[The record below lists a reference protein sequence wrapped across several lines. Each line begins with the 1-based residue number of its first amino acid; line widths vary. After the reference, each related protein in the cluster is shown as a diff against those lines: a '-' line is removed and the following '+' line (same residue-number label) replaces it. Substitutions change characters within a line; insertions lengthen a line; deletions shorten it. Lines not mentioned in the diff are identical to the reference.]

1 MIRPTLRWNCWQRVL
16 PWFDSLRSLT
26 TIPSEVEGPPASPT
40 PLRRLR
46 SAFVP
51 SESRAAGT
59 SRGTQRRGF
68 HGMRESG
75 PPSPFRIRRGAPR
88 PASPAAYGLGSS
100 SPHQSFWCEGSLGFT
115 LVELLVTTSLMA
127 LVGGAAVAALSGG
140 LRVWERA
147 AETGTG
153 QESLLIAFSQLRRDL
168 QNVRAFKLVPFD
180 GAYDRFT
187 FATADVEHPDAT
199 GPREVGQRG
208 YYLDEPHH
216 ILCRAYV
223 PYRLMRRERITDRCR
238 TVLEGVT
245 RVRFSY
251 FGTDKDSGTAGW
263 SQHWRSTEAPIAVK
277 AELVI
282 QSDRRQPAA
291 THPFIINLAV
301 APTHETAQP

>member
-1 MIRPTLRWNCWQRVL
+1 MIRPALSHSSWQRVTRDGAPHAECGRGMGGQTL
-16 PWFDSLRSLT
+16 ACHGTPAAESLDSSRERGTRSGRM
-26 TIPSEVEGPPASPT
+26 PSGVEAEVWGWP
-40 PLRRLR
+40 
-46 SAFVP
+46 
-51 SESRAAGT
+51 AAG
-59 SRGTQRRGF
+59 
-68 HGMRESG
+68 
-75 PPSPFRIRRGAPR
+75 
-88 PASPAAYGLGSS
+88 PAAYGLRS
-100 SPHQSFWCEGSLGFT
+100 SPPHQNFWCGGSLGFT

-153 QESLLIAFSQLRRDL
+153 QESLLIAFTQLRRDL
-168 QNVRAFKLVPFD
+168 QNVRAFKPVPFD

-199 GPREVGQRG
+199 GPQEVGQRG
-208 YYLDEPHH
+208 YYLDELHH
-216 ILCRAYV
+216 VLCRAYV

-251 FGTDKDSGTAGW
+251 FGTDKDSGAAGW

-277 AELVI
+277 AELAI
-282 QSDRRQPAA
+282 QSDRRQPAS
-291 THPFIINLAV
+291 TQTFVINLA
-301 APTHETAQP
+301 AAFSHETAKP